1 MKAIG
6 TGLTQ
11 NVTFQDIKVLNQD
24 SGAPYVVTY
33 GAAAKIAAQRG
44 VTNVHV
50 SLSDAAEIAAAVV
63 VLENWPD
70 SKL

>member
-24 SGAPYVVTY
+24 SGAPYVLTY
-33 GAAAKIAAQRG
+33 GAAAKIAAQRD

-50 SLSDAAEIAAAVV
+50 SLSHAAEIAAAVV
-63 VLENWPD
+63 VLE
-70 SKL
+70 K